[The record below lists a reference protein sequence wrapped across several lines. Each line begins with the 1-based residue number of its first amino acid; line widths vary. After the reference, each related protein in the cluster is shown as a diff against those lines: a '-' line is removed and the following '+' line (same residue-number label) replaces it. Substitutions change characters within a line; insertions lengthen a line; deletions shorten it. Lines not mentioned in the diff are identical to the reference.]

1 MRNLLTEAKSLEKL
15 INAFQKRNPNIDI
28 EGLKQLLLSD
38 PTIVSNDR
46 GTFIGKY
53 ATWIGN
59 LFAKGLIKPGDLWE
73 LKKALS
79 IYDQN
84 KESLLPIEKYT
95 SLAALLGDT
104 MKLAQVAKEE
114 VPAHKEALEK
124 VYEDDEWVV
133 YIPHTYRAS
142 RQIGQGTHWCTA
154 SSNPEHYEYYTQD
167 GDLYVNIRKSD
178 GAKFQLHFE
187 SSQAMNVNDRPV
199 ALGEIGIS
207 EGLRNFYIQRVPI
220 LSFLKIYYKRCYGF
234 FKGLAQVELN
244 GKWGFIDE
252 TGNEVIPCKYDGIW
266 NFYEG
271 LAVVALNCK
280 YGFIDKTGK
289 AVIPFKYDWA
299 GDFKDGIAKVE
310 LNGKYGFIDKTG
322 REVIPF
328 KFDGIGIF
336 QDGLAKVELNEKFG
350 FIDKT
355 GREICP
361 IKYDWANNFSDEL
374 AVVKLNNKFGYIDTT
389 GREVIP
395 CKYDNTRDFSEGL
408 VGVALNN
415 KWGFVDKSGKEVIPC
430 RYDYAGDFFK
440 GFAQVCFDGKWSYI
454 DKHGNWYVKKPSV
467 LPESITKITISDI
480 RYMVNECVNRLNE
493 MGYNPREYLP
503 RVRGGWTQQKITK
516 QLKKNGSLS
525 GPLESI
531 RLIAEFD
538 NVDELR
544 SHIFWHGSKYIQ
556 TSLKPSIVLPKY
568 QVERDGGGG
577 YGKQYWGISLTSD
590 KSIATIF
597 GGTGSRGTWVHP
609 VVLAK
614 DAVVKAMPKLDDA
627 IAAED
632 IIEELWNEGIDAI
645 YIGGGESELLVLNP
659 KCIANM
665 EASQY
670 YEYYRLYRS
679 NVSNP
684 SDEQLQELLDKCKM
698 IVNGGGSFENG
709 EQELETKRL
718 MRKI

>member
-1 MRNLLTEAKSLEKL
+1 MLLTESKSLEKL
-15 INAFQKRNPNIDI
+15 ISIFQKRNPNIDT

-59 LFAKGLIKPGDLWE
+59 LFAKGLIKPGDSWE

-84 KESLLPIEKYT
+84 KQSLLPIEKYS
-95 SLAALLGDT
+95 SLDALLSDT
-104 MKLAQVAKEE
+104 MKFAQVAKKEA
-114 VPAHKEALEK
+114 PAHKEALER

-142 RQIGQGTHWCTA
+142 RQIGQDTHWCTA
-154 SSNPEHYEYYTQD
+154 SSNPSYYKSYTQD

-178 GAKFQLHFE
+178 GAKFQIHFE
-187 SSQAMNVNDRPV
+187 SSQAKDADDEPV

-207 EGLRNFYIQRVPI
+207 EGLKKFYLQRASL
-220 LSFLKIYYKRCYGF
+220 LSFLGIYYNDIYDFSKGF
-234 FKGLAQVELN
+234 ARVILN
-244 GKWGFIDE
+244 NKWGFVDK
-252 TGNEVIPCKYDGIW
+252 TGNEVIPCKYDW
-266 NFYEG
+266 ADDFSEG
-271 LAVVALNCK
+271 FARVQLNNK
-280 YGFIDKTGK
+280 YGYIDKTGRV
-289 AVIPFKYDWA
+289 VIPFKYDWV
-299 GDFKDGIAKVE
+299 GDFV
-310 LNGKYGFIDKTG
+310 
-322 REVIPF
+322 
-328 KFDGIGIF
+328 
-336 QDGLAKVELNEKFG
+336 DGLARVCFNEK
-350 FIDKT
+350 
-355 GREICP
+355 
-361 IKYDWANNFSDEL
+361 Y
-374 AVVKLNNKFGYIDTT
+374 GYIDKT

-395 CKYDNTRDFSEGL
+395 CKYDWIGLFVEGL
-408 VGVALNN
+408 AKIIINEKIGFIN
-415 KWGFVDKSGKEVIPC
+415 KTGNEVISLK
-430 RYDYAGDFFK
+430 YEWADDFLGGLAK
-440 GFAQVCFDGKWSYI
+440 VEINGNWGYI
-454 DKHGNWYVKKPSV
+454 DKHEKWYDKKPSV
-467 LPESITKITISDI
+467 LPESINKITISDI

-493 MGYNPREYLP
+493 MGYNPRGYLP
-503 RVRGGWTQQKITK
+503 RVRGGWTQPKITK

-556 TSLKPSIVLPKY
+556 TSLKPSIVLPRY

-577 YGKQYWGISLTSD
+577 YGRQYWGISLTSD
-590 KSIATIF
+590 KFTATKF

-609 VVLAK
+609 VILAK
-614 DAVVKAMPKLDDA
+614 DAVVKTMPKLTDADDV
-627 IAAED
+627 ED
-632 IIEELWNEGIDAI
+632 IIEELWNEGIDAV
-645 YIGGGESELLVLNP
+645 YNGGGGESELLVLNP

-670 YEYYRLYRS
+670 YEYHGLYKS

>member
-1 MRNLLTEAKSLEKL
+1 MLLTEAKSLEKL
-15 INAFQKRNPNIDI
+15 ISIFQKRNPNIDI

-59 LFAKGLIKPGDLWE
+59 LFVKGLIKPGDSWE

-79 IYDQN
+79 VYDEN

-95 SLAALLGDT
+95 SLAALIGDT
-104 MKLAQVAKEE
+104 MKFAQVAKKES
-114 VPAHKEALEK
+114 PAHKEPLEK
-124 VYEDDEWVV
+124 VYEDNEWVV

-142 RQIGQGTHWCTA
+142 RQIGQDTHWCTA
-154 SSNPEHYEYYTQD
+154 SSNPEHYESYTQD
-167 GDLYVNIRKSD
+167 GDLYVTIRKTD
-178 GAKFQLHFE
+178 GAKFQIHFE
-187 SSQAMNVNDRPV
+187 SSQAMDANNRPV

-207 EGLRNFYIQRVPI
+207 DGLKKFYTQRVPI
-220 LSFLKIYYKRCYGF
+220 LSFLGVYYNDIYKF
-234 FKGLAQVELN
+234 S
-244 GKWGFIDE
+244 
-252 TGNEVIPCKYDGIW
+252 
-266 NFYEG
+266 EG
-271 LAVVALNCK
+271 LAVVVLNRKYGYIDKTGREVIPLKFDDAGNFSNGLAPVDLNYKYGFIDKTGGEVIPFKYDWARKFSEGLAQVVLNGKFGYIDKTGREVIPLKYDEAYDFEEGLAIVGLNKK

-289 AVIPFKYDWA
+289 EVIPVKYDYA
-299 GDFKDGIAKVE
+299 NDFEEGLAQVK
-310 LNGKYGFIDKTG
+310 LNNKYGFIDKTG
-322 REVIPF
+322 REVIP
-328 KFDGIGIF
+328 
-336 QDGLAKVELNEKFG
+336 
-350 FIDKT
+350 
-355 GREICP
+355 
-361 IKYDWANNFSDEL
+361 
-374 AVVKLNNKFGYIDTT
+374 
-389 GREVIP
+389 
-395 CKYDNTRDFSEGL
+395 CKYDDVSDFKRGL
-408 VGVALNN
+408 ADVCLNG
-415 KWGFVDKSGKEVIPC
+415 KWG
-430 RYDYAGDFFK
+430 
-440 GFAQVCFDGKWSYI
+440 YI
-454 DKHGNWYVKKPSV
+454 DKHGNWYYRMPLV

-503 RVRGGWTQQKITK
+503 RVRGGWTQPKITK

-556 TSLKPSIVLPKY
+556 TSLKPSIALPRY

-577 YGKQYWGISLTSD
+577 YGRQYWGISITSD
-590 KSIATIF
+590 KFTATNF

-614 DAVVKAMPKLDDA
+614 DAVVKTMPKLTDADDV
-627 IAAED
+627 ED
-632 IIEELWNEGIDAI
+632 IIEELWNEGIDAV
-645 YIGGGESELLVLNP
+645 YIGGGGESELLVLNP

-670 YEYYRLYRS
+670 YEYHGLYKS
-679 NVSNP
+679 NISNP